1 MKVLKQR
8 GETISKLKDLNSD
21 LEHRLRETNSK
32 LETVQEDLKIK
43 LVELETKDKALCDL
57 KLDLAKVTTTH
68 QENIEMKDET
78 ILTLEKEVVK
88 FMECQHELET
98 KTSALEAKEERIHNL
113 EAELAKQADTQ
124 QELISKDRIIH
135 DLEEEIK
142 SLKARNEAG
151 NKEGDGSTAEDH
163 NVRVKEL
170 QDEISALKARIRQ
183 LEHDAEEVHKENGER
198 DIEKYSKSETLKL
211 RELPVFSSKYCMIIE
226 LFVHESVNNLP
237 FFILLH

>member
-21 LEHRLRETNSK
+21 LEHRLQETNNK
-32 LETVQEDLKIK
+32 LEAVQEDLKIK
-43 LVELETKDKALCDL
+43 IVELETKDKALCDL
-57 KLDLAKVTTTH
+57 KLDLAKVTASH

-124 QELISKDRIIH
+124 QELICKGRIIR

-142 SLKARNEAG
+142 SLKARNKAG
-151 NKEGDGSTAEDH
+151 NKEDDGSSAEDH

-170 QDEISALKARIRQ
+170 LDEISALKARIRP
-183 LEHDAEEVHKENGER
+183 LEHDTEEVHKENGER
-198 DIEKYSKSETLKL
+198 DIESKFETLKM
-211 RELPVFSSKYCMIIE
+211 RELPLFSSKYCFIIK
-226 LFVHESVNNLP
+226 LLLHESVNNLP